1 MFGCAGWLPLGMRS
15 AAARRPRPTWWRK
28 KGWGRRCGVLSGA
41 VMPGS
46 RVAIVGAG
54 PIGLAALQTASLL
67 SPAAVFV
74 LDVSDARL
82 QACPPPR
89 APAAAPC
96 SAVCSAGRNAG
107 SLLPLLGDCQRDGK
121 CVHGRGRQLLR
132 RRSARRNA
140 PYAAGLLQ

>member
-1 MFGCAGWLPLGMRS
+1 MLP
-15 AAARRPRPTWWRK
+15 
-28 KGWGRRCGVLSGA
+28 GA

-82 QACPPPR
+82 QACPLTSALFRQRPASQHPHDR
-89 APAAAPC
+89 ADKK
-96 SAVCSAGRNAG
+96 AG
-107 SLLPLLGDCQRDGK
+107 SLQ
-121 CVHGRGRQLLR
+121 QLLR
-132 RRSARRNA
+132 
-140 PYAAGLLQ
+140 G